1 MKSVLDTLRDMVR
14 INSVNPAYESGVP
27 ELEIQRYVSDFFRG
41 HGIDVVE
48 HQVLPNRSNVIG
60 CLPGRNPGRR
70 LIFEAH
76 CDTVGITGMTI
87 PPFEPD
93 LRDGRLYGRGACD
106 TKAGLAAMM
115 HALAE
120 LKAEGITPPCEVWV
134 VSAAGEEVD
143 GCGALRLCDGLT
155 ADAAVVSEPTDLR
168 TAVATKGVLRWRIA
182 TRGVAAHSSK
192 PHLGVNAIYLM
203 AGILARLEA
212 ENERLAGREHPLV
225 GPATLSVGV
234 IQGGTQINIV
244 PEHCVIEVDRRL
256 IPGEDPQT
264 VFEQYAGDLEA
275 ECERPMLS
283 EFPLDTP
290 CDAPIALLASRVLS
304 GIGLD
309 GAPFGVPYGSDAS
322 KFMRAGI
329 PSIVLGPGS
338 IDQAH
343 TADEWV
349 EVRQVERALAVYRR
363 IMEGFE

>member
-1 MKSVLDTLRDMVR
+1 MKSILDTLSDMVR

-27 ELEIQRYVSDFFRG
+27 ELEMQRYVSNFMRSY
-41 HGIDVVE
+41 GIDVVE
-48 HQVLPNRSNVIG
+48 QQVLPDRFNVIA

-76 CDTVGITGMTI
+76 CDTAGITGMTI
-87 PPFEPD
+87 PPFEPEI
-93 LRDGRLYGRGACD
+93 RDGRLYGRGACD

-120 LKAEGITPPCEVWV
+120 LKTTGITPPCEVWV
-134 VSAAGEEVD
+134 VSAVGEEVD
-143 GCGALRLCDGLT
+143 GCGAMRLCEGLT
-155 ADAAVVSEPTDLR
+155 ADAAVVSEPTDLH
-168 TAVATKGVLRWRIA
+168 AVVATKGVLRWRIS

-192 PHLGVNAIYLM
+192 PHLGVNAIYRM
-203 AGILARLEA
+203 ARILEHLEA
-212 ENERLAGREHPLV
+212 ENARLAGKEHPLV

-244 PEHCVIEVDRRL
+244 PEHCVIEIDRRL

-264 VFEQYAGDLEA
+264 VFEQYAEELNA

-283 EFPLDTP
+283 EIPLDTP
-290 CDAPIALLASRVLS
+290 CDAPIALLASRTLT
-304 GIGLD
+304 GMGLD

-322 KFMRAGI
+322 KFMRSRI

-349 EVRQVERALAVYRR
+349 EVRQVERALDVYLK